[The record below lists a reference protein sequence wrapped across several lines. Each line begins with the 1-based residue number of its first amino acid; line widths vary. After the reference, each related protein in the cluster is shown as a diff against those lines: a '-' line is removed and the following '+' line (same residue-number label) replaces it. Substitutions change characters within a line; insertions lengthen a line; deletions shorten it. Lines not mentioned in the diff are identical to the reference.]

1 MMIIVSACL
10 AGVHCRYDGNAKPC
24 EAVIRLVAEGK
35 AIPVCP
41 EQLGGLTTPRQSS
54 EIVNGRVWMRD
65 GTDVTG
71 AFTRGAQEAINLA
84 RLAGATSAILKA
96 RSPSCGVGRVYDGT
110 FTGRLIPGDGI
121 FAALCREN
129 GLSVKTEEDL

>member
-1 MMIIVSACL
+1 MIIVSACL